1 MNVSEDFCSRMWQIN
16 NLEVILCTHW
26 CMASLHCSHTFKSFF
41 DCCFLFFE
49 SADAFAAC
57 LIFFLFLV
65 LVFFFNLLSLPLLS
79 SFPFW
84 LVEDVSNLTASDVM
98 NRVNLGYLQ
107 GNLCAVYN
115 SFATCEWLRP
125 PCGERNLSFRQH
137 PMKNSICPPK
147 RMLNCRCYL
156 ISLAI

>member
-1 MNVSEDFCSRMWQIN
+1 MSVRISAAGCDRLIIWKWFCAHTDAWPLCIALTLLRVFLIVVFFFL
-16 NLEVILCTHW
+16 NLQMLLLPAW
-26 CMASLHCSHTFKSFF
+26 YFF
-41 DCCFLFFE
+41 CFLF
-49 SADAFAAC
+49 
-57 LIFFLFLV
+57 LF
-65 LVFFFNLLSLPLLS
+65 FFFNLLSLPLLS

-156 ISLAI
+156 ISLVI